1 MSSYEQEEL
10 WRAAQ
15 SLHRDGAAQ
24 EVLKRMEAR
33 CVAEWMLSDPTD
45 GAKRD
50 AAYHMVR
57 AVTAFRQ
64 ELEALALEPT
74 VSQFNRRLKMAS
86 RKE

>member
-1 MSSYEQEEL
+1 MASYEQEEL

-15 SLHRDGAAQ
+15 ALHRDGAAQ
-24 EVLKRMEAR
+24 EVLKRLEAR
-33 CVAEWMLSDPTD
+33 CVAEWINSGPED

-74 VSQFNRRLKMAS
+74 VSQFNRRLKIAS

>member
-1 MSSYEQEEL
+1 MGSYEQEEL

-15 SLHRDGAAQ
+15 ALHRDAAAQ
-24 EVLKRMEAR
+24 EVLKRLEAR
-33 CVAEWMLSDPTD
+33 CVSEWMISAPED

-64 ELEALALEPT
+64 ELEALAVEPT
-74 VSQFNRRLKMAS
+74 VAQFNRRLKIAS